1 MTLAKA
7 AYNHANDMYINFP
20 YDTNG
25 DGVKELIAHAGTN
38 GKKVQDR
45 VELL

>member
-1 MTLAKA
+1 
-7 AYNHANDMYINFP
+7 MYVNFP

-25 DGVKELIAHAGTN
+25 DGIKELIAHAGTN

-45 VELL
+45 VESL